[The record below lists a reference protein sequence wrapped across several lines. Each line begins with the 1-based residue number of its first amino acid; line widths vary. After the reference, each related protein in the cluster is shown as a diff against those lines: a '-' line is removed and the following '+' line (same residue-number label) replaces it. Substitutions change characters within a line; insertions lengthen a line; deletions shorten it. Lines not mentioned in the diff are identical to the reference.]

1 MIEYPVIVVYQ
12 ALSLDVVVKKDK
24 NVLAVIRGRW
34 SEEKVFVPKIISI
47 LQYRYL
53 VFTLP
58 KKVGKALKIAGKL
71 RKIAFKRN

>member
-1 MIEYPVIVVYQ
+1 MWPKEMKIN
-12 ALSLDVVVKKDK
+12 VVVFS
-24 NVLAVIRGRW
+24 GRW

-53 VFTLP
+53 VFTVP